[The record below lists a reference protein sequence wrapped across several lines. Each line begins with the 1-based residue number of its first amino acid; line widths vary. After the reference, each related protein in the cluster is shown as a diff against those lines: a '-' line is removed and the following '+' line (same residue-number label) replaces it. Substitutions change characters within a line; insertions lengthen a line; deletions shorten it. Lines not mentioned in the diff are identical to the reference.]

1 MLVFAASDKGG
12 TGRSVTSSNLL
23 YRSALQGNDVCYVDF
38 DFGSPTA
45 GAIFGV
51 EGAENGTMSGHGTH
65 RYLRLEASQPEHI
78 NIWSETDRPTVRQR
92 PAGAGRLVLLPGDK
106 GGADFTR
113 VAQPSSAK
121 SAPPE
126 LRRCIDLF
134 LTINAEFSLCIID
147 LSAGRNLAVELALRA
162 TAAPEMRGVQS
173 RWLVFHR
180 WTRQH
185 VVAAGGLVYGKSTGL
200 IDWAQQYGHDADEFQ
215 DRLRFV
221 RTAIIDLT
229 SPSQRGLTAPQSIWL
244 GQCDNRLRDL
254 ADRHRVG
261 KDLLLGSVPLD
272 PMLQWHEQLITD
284 DDIAQGIA
292 NRETRDAFDSLAK
305 RITDDTAW
313 ETL

>member
-45 GAIFGV
+45 GAIFGI
-51 EGAENGTMSGHGTH
+51 EGAENGTMSGRGTH
-65 RYLRLEASQPEHI
+65 RFLRAEASQAERI
-78 NIWSETDRPTVRQR
+78 DVWSETDRPTVRQR

-113 VAQPSSAK
+113 NAQPN
-121 SAPPE
+121 

-134 LTINAEFSLCIID
+134 LTLNAEFSLCIVD

-162 TAAPEMRGVQS
+162 TAAPELRGVQS

-185 VVAAGGLVYGKSTGL
+185 VIAAGGLVYGRSTGL
-200 IDWAQQYGHDADEFQ
+200 IDLAEKYHHDVDDFT

-244 GQCDNRLRDL
+244 GKCDDKLREL
-254 ADRHRVG
+254 ADKHRVG
-261 KDLLLGSVPLD
+261 KDLLLGTVPLD
-272 PMLQWHEQLITD
+272 PMLQWQEQLITD
-284 DDIAQGIA
+284 DDIATGIA

-305 RITDDTAW
+305 RITDDSAW

>member
-45 GAIFGV
+45 GAIFGL
-51 EGAENGTMSGHGTH
+51 EGAENGTTSGRGTH
-65 RYLRLEASQPEHI
+65 RYLRAEASQAERI
-78 NIWSETDRPTVRQR
+78 DVWQETDRPTVRQR
-92 PAGAGRLVLLPGDK
+92 PAGAGRLVLLPGDN

-113 VAQPSSAK
+113 NAQPN
-121 SAPPE
+121 

-134 LTINAEFSLCIID
+134 LTLNAEFSLCIVD

-162 TAAPEMRGVQS
+162 TAAPELRGVQS

-185 VVAAGGLVYGKSTGL
+185 VIAAGGLVYGRSTGL
-200 IDWAQQYGHDADEFQ
+200 IDLAQKFGHDVDDFA

-221 RTAIIDLT
+221 RTAIIDLA
-229 SPSQRGLTAPQSIWL
+229 SPSQRGLTATQSIWL
-244 GQCDNRLRDL
+244 GKCDDKLREL
-254 ADRHRVG
+254 ADKHRVG
-261 KDLLLGSVPLD
+261 KDLLLGTVPLD
-272 PMLQWHEQLITD
+272 PMLQWQEQLITD

-305 RITDDTAW
+305 RITDDSAW

>member
-45 GAIFGV
+45 GAIFGL
-51 EGAENGTMSGHGTH
+51 EGAENGTMSGRGTH
-65 RYLRLEASQPEHI
+65 RYLRAEASQAERI
-78 NIWSETDRPTVRQR
+78 DVWSETDRPTVRQR

-113 VAQPSSAK
+113 NAQPN
-121 SAPPE
+121 

-134 LTINAEFSLCIID
+134 LTLNAEFSLCIVD

-162 TAAPEMRGVQS
+162 TAAPELRGVQS

-185 VVAAGGLVYGKSTGL
+185 VIAAGGLVYGRSTGL
-200 IDWAQQYGHDADEFQ
+200 IDLAQKYNHDVDDFT

-244 GQCDNRLRDL
+244 GKCDDKLREL
-254 ADRHRVG
+254 ADKHRVG
-261 KDLLLGSVPLD
+261 KDLLLGTVPLD
-272 PMLQWHEQLITD
+272 PMLQWQEQLITD

>member
-45 GAIFGV
+45 GAIFGL
-51 EGAENGTMSGHGTH
+51 EGAENGTMSGRGTH
-65 RYLRLEASQPEHI
+65 RYLRAEASQAERI
-78 NIWSETDRPTVRQR
+78 DVWSETDRPTVRQR

-113 VAQPSSAK
+113 NAQPN
-121 SAPPE
+121 

-134 LTINAEFSLCIID
+134 LTLNAEFSLCIVD

-162 TAAPEMRGVQS
+162 TAAPELRGVQS

-185 VVAAGGLVYGKSTGL
+185 VIAAGGLVYGRSTGL
-200 IDWAQQYGHDADEFQ
+200 IDLAQKFGHDIDEFT

-244 GQCDNRLRDL
+244 GKCDDKLREL
-254 ADRHRVG
+254 ADKHRVG
-261 KDLLLGSVPLD
+261 KDLLLGTVPLD
-272 PMLQWHEQLITD
+272 PMLQWQEQLITD

-305 RITDDTAW
+305 RITDDSAW

>member
-45 GAIFGV
+45 GAIFGI
-51 EGAENGTMSGHGTH
+51 EGAENGTMSGRGTH
-65 RYLRLEASQPEHI
+65 RFLRAEASQAERI
-78 NIWSETDRPTVRQR
+78 DVWSETDRPTVRQR

-113 VAQPSSAK
+113 NAQPN
-121 SAPPE
+121 

-134 LTINAEFSLCIID
+134 LTLNAEFSLCIVD

-162 TAAPEMRGVQS
+162 TAAPELRGVQS

-185 VVAAGGLVYGKSTGL
+185 VIAAGGLVYGRSTGL
-200 IDWAQQYGHDADEFQ
+200 IDLAEKYHHDVDDFT

-244 GQCDNRLRDL
+244 GKCDDKLREL
-254 ADRHRVG
+254 ADKHRVG
-261 KDLLLGSVPLD
+261 KDLLLGTVPLD
-272 PMLQWHEQLITD
+272 PMLQWQEQLITD

>member
-45 GAIFGV
+45 GAIFGI
-51 EGAENGTMSGHGTH
+51 EGAENGTMSGRGTH
-65 RYLRLEASQPEHI
+65 RFLRAEASQAERI
-78 NIWSETDRPTVRQR
+78 DVWSETDRPTVRQR

-113 VAQPSSAK
+113 NAQPN
-121 SAPPE
+121 

-134 LTINAEFSLCIID
+134 LTLNAEFSLCIVD

-162 TAAPEMRGVQS
+162 TAAPELRGVQS

-185 VVAAGGLVYGKSTGL
+185 VIAAGGLVYGRSTGL
-200 IDWAQQYGHDADEFQ
+200 IDLAQKFGHDIDEFT

-244 GQCDNRLRDL
+244 GKCDDKLREL
-254 ADRHRVG
+254 ADKHRVG
-261 KDLLLGSVPLD
+261 KDLLLGTVPLD
-272 PMLQWHEQLITD
+272 PMLQWQEQLITD

>member
-45 GAIFGV
+45 GAIFGL
-51 EGAENGTMSGHGTH
+51 EGAENGTMSGRGMH
-65 RYLRLEASQPEHI
+65 RYLRAEASQAERI
-78 NIWSETDRPTVRQR
+78 DVWSETDRPTVRQR
-92 PAGAGRLVLLPGDK
+92 PAGAGRLVLLPGDN

-113 VAQPSSAK
+113 NAQPN
-121 SAPPE
+121 

-134 LTINAEFSLCIID
+134 LTLNAEFSLCIID

-162 TAAPEMRGVQS
+162 TAAPELRGVQS

-185 VVAAGGLVYGKSTGL
+185 VVAAGGLVYGRSTGL
-200 IDWAQQYGHDADEFQ
+200 MDLAEEYGHDSDDFA

-229 SPSQRGLTAPQSIWL
+229 SPSQRGLTAAQSIWL
-244 GQCDNRLRDL
+244 GKCDDRLREL
-254 ADRHRVG
+254 ADKHRVG
-261 KDLLLGSVPLD
+261 KDLLLGTVPLD
-272 PMLQWHEQLITD
+272 PMLQWQEQLITD
-284 DDIAQGIA
+284 DDIATGIA

-305 RITDDTAW
+305 RITDDSAW

>member
-45 GAIFGV
+45 GAIFGI
-51 EGAENGTMSGHGTH
+51 EGAENGTMSGRGTH
-65 RYLRLEASQPEHI
+65 RYLRLDASQPERI
-78 NIWSETDRPTVRQR
+78 DVWSDTDRPTVRQR
-92 PAGAGRLVLLPGDK
+92 PPGAGRLVLLPGDK
-106 GGADFTR
+106 GGSDFTR
-113 VAQPSSAK
+113 DAQPN
-121 SAPPE
+121 
-126 LRRCIDLF
+126 LRRCVDLF
-134 LTINAEFSLCIID
+134 LTLNAEFSLCIID

-162 TAAPEMRGVQS
+162 TAAPELRGVQS

-185 VVAAGGLVYGKSTGL
+185 VVAAGGLVYGRSTGL
-200 IDWAQQYGHDADEFQ
+200 IDSAEQYGHDAYDFA

-229 SPSQRGLTAPQSIWL
+229 APSQRGLTAPQSIWL

-305 RITDDTAW
+305 RIIDDSAW

>member
-23 YRSALQGNDVCYVDF
+23 YRSALQGHDVCYVDF

-45 GAIFGV
+45 GAIFGI
-51 EGAENGTMSGHGTH
+51 EGAENGTMSGRGTH
-65 RYLRLEASQPEHI
+65 RYLRAEASQVERI
-78 NIWSETDRPTVRQR
+78 DVWSETDRPTVRQR

-113 VAQPSSAK
+113 NAQPS
-121 SAPPE
+121 

-134 LTINAEFSLCIID
+134 LTLNAEFSLCIVD

-162 TAAPEMRGVQS
+162 TAAPELRGVQC

-185 VVAAGGLVYGKSTGL
+185 VIAAGGLVYGRSTGL
-200 IDWAQQYGHDADEFQ
+200 IDQAQKYGHDIDDFT

-244 GQCDNRLRDL
+244 GKCDDKLREL
-254 ADRHRVG
+254 ADKHRVG
-261 KDLLLGSVPLD
+261 KDLLLGTVPLD
-272 PMLQWHEQLITD
+272 PMLQWQEQLITD

-305 RITDDTAW
+305 RITDDSAW